1 MTAYLALLAASKST
15 GMPHRF
21 MTDLTTH
28 DAQWLARRG
37 EAPFAWA
44 LYMHGTHVIDP
55 TVEPQK
61 ETRRLI
67 GDDLYS
73 KFVDTITNDFDGVR
87 WYWWDGVTLKEHTS
101 ERVKELLA
109 EYASL
114 RATYECAWIDESGK
128 RDVFER
134 CTGAEWL
141 RDNEG
146 EFTAADLPLRV
157 GEELRFG
164 GGASPLGSIR
174 RVS

>member
-1 MTAYLALLAASKST
+1 MKAYFALLAASKST

-21 MTDLTTH
+21 STDLTTH
-28 DAQWLARRG
+28 DAEWLARRG

-44 LYMHGTHVIDP
+44 LGENGTHQIDP
-55 TVEPQK
+55 MVGSRGCTDSQ
-61 ETRRLI
+61 L
-67 GDDLYS
+67 
-73 KFVDTITNDFDGVR
+73 VDTITREFSGVR
-87 WYWWDGVTLKEHTS
+87 WYWWDGVTLTPREPD
-101 ERVKELLA
+101 RIKELLA
-109 EYASL
+109 EHASL
-114 RATYECAWIDESGK
+114 RAKFECAWIDDNGK
-128 RDVFER
+128 RDVFAR

-174 RVS
+174 RTS